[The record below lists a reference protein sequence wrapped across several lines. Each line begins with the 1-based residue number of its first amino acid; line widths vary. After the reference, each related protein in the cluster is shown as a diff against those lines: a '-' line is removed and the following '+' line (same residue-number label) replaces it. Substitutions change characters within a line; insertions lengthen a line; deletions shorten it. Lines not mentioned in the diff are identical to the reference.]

1 MIKCKSV
8 SELIKLI
15 ENIKKTYFEKTKQL
29 MTPII
34 EKYND
39 LKNFNKSKLD
49 KTKLETLN
57 QKIKKLKIKLNY
69 MTKSLRIK

>member
-34 EKYND
+34 EKCD
-39 LKNFNKSKLD
+39 GLKNFNKSKLD
-49 KTKLETLN
+49 RTKLETLN
-57 QKIKKLKIKLNY
+57 
-69 MTKSLRIK
+69 RGVGG